1 MKELLM
7 ICLVALLALNA
18 SGQGTQVSSAK
29 ISYDSYMTGGKDIK
43 DLLAA
48 KEAIDL
54 ASQHEKTGIEPK
66 TWYYRGL
73 IYTALAQLNDAQYS
87 KDAWSQTLQAYNKTL
102 ELDTKG
108 KYTTDVTNSLILI
121 QNPIYTAS
129 FQQYQAGDYSAAYDG
144 FKQCL
149 AITELNNKV
158 NKQSIVDTAIIQAST
173 VAADLAGMK
182 LEAKTGYEQLISLRF
197 KDPSIYQSLARI
209 YLEENNESKAAE
221 LLDMGMKLFPDNV
234 GLLIESINILL
245 SKNKGAEAKDKMV
258 AALKLD
264 PDNANLHF
272 ALGTIEEEQ
281 KEISKAE
288 ACYQKALALKP
299 DYFDACYNLGSL
311 YYNNAVEKVKEMNDL
326 PLKDQ
331 INYDRLKGESTALF
345 NKSLPFF
352 EQANKLNG
360 KDKNTLIALKE
371 IYARMGKTDE
381 YEVVKK
387 SLDGL

>member
-1 MKELLM
+1 M
-7 ICLVALLALNA
+7 ICLVSLLALNA
-18 SGQGTQVSSAK
+18 SGQGAQVSSAK

-43 DLLAA
+43 DLLTA

-54 ASQHEKTGIEPK
+54 ASGHEKTGIDPK

-87 KDAWSQTLQAYNKTL
+87 KDAWSQTLQSYNKTM

-108 KYTTDVTNSLILI
+108 KYTTDVTNSLILL

-129 FQQYQAGDYSAAYDG
+129 FQKYQGGDYKAAYDG

-158 NKQSIVDTAIIQAST
+158 NKQAVVDTAIIQASA

-182 LEAKTGYEQLISLRF
+182 SEAKAGYEQLMGLQF

-209 YLEENNESKAAE
+209 YLDENNESKAGE
-221 LLDMGMKLFPDNV
+221 VLDRGMKAFPDNV
-234 GLLIESINILL
+234 GLIIESINILL
-245 SKNKGAEAKDKMV
+245 KNNKGAEAKDKME

-272 ALGTIEEEQ
+272 AVGTTYEAQ
-281 KEISKAE
+281 KEMTKAE
-288 ACYQKALALKP
+288 ASYQKALELKP

-331 INYDRLKGESTALF
+331 VNYDRLKGESAALF

-352 EQANKLNG
+352 EKANKMNG

-371 IYARMGKTDE
+371 IYARIGKTEE
-381 YEVVKK
+381 YEAVKK
-387 SLDGL
+387 SLEGL